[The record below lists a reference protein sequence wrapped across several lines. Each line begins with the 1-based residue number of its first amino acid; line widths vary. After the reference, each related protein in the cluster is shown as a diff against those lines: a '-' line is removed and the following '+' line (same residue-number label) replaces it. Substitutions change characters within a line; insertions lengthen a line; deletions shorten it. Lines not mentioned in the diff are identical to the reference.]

1 MKFSPWLI
9 ALAAVVL
16 LAGWAWTGYNGL
28 VTARG
33 GVDLA
38 WSQVETDYQRRF
50 DLIPNL
56 QRTVQG
62 AADFE
67 QQTFVQVTEAR
78 TQWLNAAGD
87 RDARVEAANQFD
99 SALSRLLVSVEAYP
113 QLQATQ
119 AFRDFMTQIEGTENR
134 ISTSRR
140 DYNQAVLAYNLKVRR
155 FPGNLLAG
163 LFGFDPA
170 ESFEAA
176 EGADRA
182 PVVDFSR
189 SSAAASSAS
198 L

>member
-1 MKFSPWLI
+1 IVWERSTGRPVGPGLGWQDLRTVGECIVAKAEHGIP
-9 ALAAVVL
+9 LAPNQSATKLAWL
-16 LAGWAWTGYNGL
+16 LA
-28 VTARG
+28 
-33 GVDLA
+33 
-38 WSQVETDYQRRF
+38 
-50 DLIPNL
+50 
-56 QRTVQG
+56 
-62 AADFE
+62 
-67 QQTFVQVTEAR
+67 
-78 TQWLNAAGD
+78 NAAGD